1 MPYQDE
7 SIQMVREI
15 KSMMERSSRFVSLSG
30 LSGIS
35 AGICAIAGA
44 GFANRELLAYQQGH
58 IRSTSFTEPDGLYF
72 RLILIAILVFIAA
85 FISAF
90 AFTYRRAKKDGLPVW
105 DASSRRLFLNT
116 VTPMLAGG
124 LFIIGMLYNG
134 VTIFVTSASLVF
146 YGLALVN
153 GSKYTLGEVKYL
165 GYTEVA
171 LGLINMMV
179 PGWSLLIWTIGF
191 GAMHIVYGIIMW
203 LRYERS

>member
-1 MPYQDE
+1 
-7 SIQMVREI
+7 
-15 KSMMERSSRFVSLSG
+15 
-30 LSGIS
+30 
-35 AGICAIAGA
+35 
-44 GFANRELLAYQQGH
+44 
-58 IRSTSFTEPDGLYF
+58 LYF